1 MSLWGQTT
9 DDPAHG
15 YLGTGV
21 VCAEQQCT
29 GFVEDAGQYM
39 MLGKASADE
48 RFTYYAGA
56 GWTRSGDFASAEEWT
71 GYLDQVAA
79 RLRHPVTVVL
89 RIKQDK

>member
-1 MSLWGQTT
+1 
-9 DDPAHG
+9 
-15 YLGTGV
+15 
-21 VCAEQQCT
+21 
-29 GFVEDAGQYM
+29 M